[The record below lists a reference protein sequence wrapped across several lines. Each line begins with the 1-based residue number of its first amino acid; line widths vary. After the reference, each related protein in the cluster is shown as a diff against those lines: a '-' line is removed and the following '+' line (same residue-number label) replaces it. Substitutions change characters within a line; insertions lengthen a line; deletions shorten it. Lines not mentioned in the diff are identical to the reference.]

1 MCGRAHTEK
10 QFIYVSQNRGR
21 DTHPVRR
28 CMGILYKQ
36 EELSKE
42 AI

>member
-1 MCGRAHTEK
+1 MCGRTHTEK